1 MRYNVKNG
9 TIHHFGETLELYYQN
24 KEMIEKLK
32 RSEEEI
38 DNKEGIDSDVA
49 FKELRHKYGY

>member
-9 TIHHFGETLELYYQN
+9 TIHHLEETLELYYQN
-24 KEMIEKLK
+24 KEIIEKLK
-32 RSEEEI
+32 KSEEEI

>member
-9 TIHHFGETLELYYQN
+9 TIRHFGETLELYYQN